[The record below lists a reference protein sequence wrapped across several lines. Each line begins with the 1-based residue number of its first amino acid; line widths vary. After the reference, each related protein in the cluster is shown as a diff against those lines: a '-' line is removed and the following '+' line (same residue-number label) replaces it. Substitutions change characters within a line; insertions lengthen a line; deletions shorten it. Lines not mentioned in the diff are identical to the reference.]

1 MASASLPVRAG
12 LLEAVSPTAVRMGLT
27 TELTTPSRLAVRLD
41 AFHLDLYNPAST
53 GGSPP
58 TFVSLAVPA
67 HALQGTSPL
76 TVPPQDATVRDQV
89 ELSRFLARAFA
100 AGTAAGTA
108 SGGNGNLSDQR
119 VTVGV
124 RGRSVARLGAGATLA
139 YPVRLDKQVRLDGLD
154 GLDGLRVEVLAPVST
169 AEAVADPALGDDT
182 NLRGTLWLPNVS
194 PLALGLGNVSHRVE
208 VAGVAVGTATIGD
221 LRISPGNQTVAYEGQ
236 LDAAAVM
243 ANLLAVMGA
252 VDDAGNIEL
261 AVTGDRATVDG
272 EHIEYLDEVLG
283 KMSVNAK
290 LSMCDAIKSI
300 PEELMQDI
308 PADVMEKLPL
318 QQIMKC
324 M

>member
-12 LLEAVSPTAVRMGLT
+12 LLEAVSPTTVRMGLT

-41 AFHLDLYNPAST
+41 AFHLDLYNPSA

-58 TFVSLAVPA
+58 AFVSLAVPA
-67 HALQGTSPL
+67 HALQGTSRL
-76 TVPPQDATVRDQV
+76 TVPPQNATVRDHA
-89 ELSRFLARAFA
+89 ELSRFLARAF
-100 AGTAAGTA
+100 AAGTA

-119 VTVGV
+119 VAVGV
-124 RGRSVARLGAGATLA
+124 RGRSVARLGAAGTLA
-139 YPVRLDKQVRLDGLD
+139 YPVRLDKEVRFDGLD
-154 GLDGLRVEVLAPVST
+154 GLDGLRVEVLAPVSA

-208 VAGVAVGTATIGD
+208 VAGVAVGTATIED

-252 VDDAGNIEL
+252 VDDTGNIEL
-261 AVTGDRATVDG
+261 VVTGDRATVDG
-272 EHIEYLDEVLG
+272 EHIGYLDEVLG
-283 KMSVNAK
+283 KISVNAK
-290 LSMCDAIKSI
+290 LSVCDAIKSI
-300 PEELMQDI
+300 PEQLMQDI